1 MMKKFFTGI
10 CAIALLGSCIKS
22 EPLNQECD
30 IVSAY
35 LEGEQYAALF
45 YQPSQMRQDN
55 IPSASKDIV
64 FSVKSMNLLPDRLPV
79 FFTVTEGATIN
90 PPSGSEQN
98 FKGGPVIY
106 VVKSEDGAWERQYT
120 VGFKESS
127 LPTTLFGF
135 EHVETVEGMNN
146 NQYHAFY
153 ELDASGKRD
162 DIWASGNPGA
172 ILIKTD
178 SKATEQPTYSMENGY
193 MGKGVCL
200 NTQDAGALGHMF
212 KKPIA
217 AGNLF
222 IGKFLMEKVLVNPL
236 KATQFGTPI
245 AQVPTRVTGYYK
257 YRPGDTYTNA
267 NMEPVPGRVDE
278 ASIYAVFYR
287 NKDENGQD
295 VFLYGDDVLS
305 SPYVVRKAQMA
316 KVPPTDDWTP
326 FEMFFEGGDADPE
339 VLAEQGYNMTV
350 VFSSSKDGATFEG
363 AIGSTLCIDEVK
375 VYFENLEKQ

>member
-55 IPSASKDIV
+55 IPSAGKDIV
-64 FSVKSMNLLPDRLPV
+64 FSVKSMSLLPDRLPV

-98 FKGGPVIY
+98 FKSGPVIY

-120 VGFKESS
+120 VGFKEAS

-153 ELDASGKRD
+153 ELDES
-162 DIWASGNPGA
+162 
-172 ILIKTD
+172 
-178 SKATEQPTYSMENGY
+178 
-193 MGKGVCL
+193 
-200 NTQDAGALGHMF
+200 
-212 KKPIA
+212 
-217 AGNLF
+217 
-222 IGKFLMEKVLVNPL
+222 
-236 KATQFGTPI
+236 
-245 AQVPTRVTGYYK
+245 
-257 YRPGDTYTNA
+257 
-267 NMEPVPGRVDE
+267 
-278 ASIYAVFYR
+278 
-287 NKDENGQD
+287 
-295 VFLYGDDVLS
+295 
-305 SPYVVRKAQMA
+305 
-316 KVPPTDDWTP
+316 
-326 FEMFFEGGDADPE
+326 
-339 VLAEQGYNMTV
+339 
-350 VFSSSKDGATFEG
+350 
-363 AIGSTLCIDEVK
+363 
-375 VYFENLEKQ
+375 